1 MREGAGQSPS
11 PPNAVPPPS
20 RYRRLW
26 LPELAVLG
34 MLAALTALI
43 SLKTELDRTAAAW
56 FFDPLNPDDPFPA
69 RALPPWNWLHRG
81 VAFPVIAAAG
91 GAIAALGASLR
102 STRWALRR
110 RHAVAV
116 LLAFALGPGLLV
128 NMILKDHWGRPRPTQ
143 VREFG
148 GREEYRSALQPGR
161 RAPGRGKSFPCGHSS
176 AGYAFSIFYLLF
188 RRQRPRLAALCLLFA
203 FVYGTALG
211 VGRMAAGAHF
221 ATDVISSAVL
231 VHLVNVGV
239 YFFALNV
246 PGHEDAMAA
255 GREVPTVSLRTLS
268 VWAALGIA
276 VFVGA
281 LLATPHRWDFDVR
294 YPLSEGAP
302 ETVRIRVAADD
313 IRVCVHSQPEVR
325 IEGHYEGFG
334 AFNAA
339 IRHRESRATEADGFS
354 VSFAVTPRGWFTELD
369 GQVKV
374 HVPATGVNALE
385 LTAETRGA
393 AVEANGPPPLYR
405 VRIQVPAGSVRLP
418 PAWGPQDPPPAEKE
432 TAPESVRP

>member
-1 MREGAGQSPS
+1 MMVGVGQSS
-11 PPNAVPPPS
+11 PPQRGVPPPS

-26 LPELAVLG
+26 LPELAALAV
-34 MLAALTALI
+34 LAAL
-43 SLKTELDRTAAAW
+43 AAAVSVGTDSDRAAARW
-56 FFDPLNPDDPFPA
+56 FFDPLNAADPFPE

-91 GAIAALGASLR
+91 GAIAALAGSLR
-102 STRWALRR
+102 SARWARRR

-128 NMILKDHWGRPRPTQ
+128 NMILKDHWGRPRPSQ

-148 GREEYRSALQPGR
+148 GREEYRPALQPGR

-188 RRQRPRLAALCLLFA
+188 RRQRPRLASLCLLFA
-203 FVYGTALG
+203 LVYGTALG

-221 ATDVISSAVL
+221 AMDVAWSAVL

-246 PGHEDAMAA
+246 PGHEDAMTA
-255 GREVPTVSLRTLS
+255 GVEVPTVTARALS
-268 VWAALGIA
+268 VWAALGAA
-276 VFVGA
+276 VLAGA
-281 LLATPHRWDFDVR
+281 LLATPHRWDFDER
-294 YPLSEGAP
+294 YPLSDGAP
-302 ETVRIRVAADD
+302 ATVRLRVTADD
-313 IRVCVHSQPEVR
+313 IRVSVHDRPEVR

-339 IRHRESRATEADGFS
+339 IRHRESLATAPDGFS
-354 VSFAVTPRGWFTELD
+354 VNFAVMPRGWFTELD
-369 GQVKV
+369 GHVKV
-374 HVPATGVNALE
+374 HVPATGLNSLE

-393 AVEANGPPPLYR
+393 AVEANGPPPLYPLL
-405 VRIQVPAGSVRLP
+405 IQAPTGSVRLP
-418 PAWGPQDPPPAEKE
+418 PAWEPRDLPPSEDAPAPQSWEP
-432 TAPESVRP
+432 